1 MKNQRNKIIS
11 LSFIGFAVL
20 FCSIQSCKK
29 KEAQQARKVSLYT
42 QADAV
47 EPRDTVIIDSRL
59 TFLEATAGTRAPKSI
74 LDELILMD
82 VLYKSTDQR
91 LHQGQILTNKK
102 IENDIRNMFVFM
114 LENDFV
120 IEKAIPIVHYNW
132 DDSLS
137 MDDNN
142 TYSFCYRNVSY
153 SKHARG
159 MAIDINPRFNPLRW
173 KNADYPNQPEGAVL
187 DTTVNGTLY
196 SGHRVVEEF
205 QRLGFRWGHTFSK
218 YYDDH
223 HFEKR

>member
-1 MKNQRNKIIS
+1 LRNQQKKIKS
-11 LSFIGFAVL
+11 LFFIGFAVL
-20 FCSIQSCKK
+20 LCSVQSCKK
-29 KEAQQARKVSLYT
+29 NGTEQVRKGSLHT
-42 QADAV
+42 QTDTV
-47 EPRDTVIIDSRL
+47 ESMDTVIIDSRL

-102 IENDIRNMFVFM
+102 IENDIRDIFVFM

-120 IEKAIPIVHYNW
+120 IEKAIPIVYYSW

-173 KNADYPNQPEGAVL
+173 KNTDRPNQPEGAVP

-196 SGHRVVEEF
+196 PGHKVVEEF
-205 QRLGFRWGHTFSK
+205 RRLGFRWGHTFSK

>member
-1 MKNQRNKIIS
+1 M
-11 LSFIGFAVL
+11 L
-20 FCSIQSCKK
+20 FCSVQSCKK
-29 KEAQQARKVSLYT
+29 NGTEQIRTGSLLT
-42 QADAV
+42 QAGTV
-47 EPRDTVIIDSRL
+47 EPRDSVIIDSRL
-59 TFLEATAGTRAPKSI
+59 TFQEATAGTKAPKSI

-102 IENDIRNMFVFM
+102 IENDIRTMFVFM

-120 IEKAIPIVHYNW
+120 IEKAIPIAHYSW
-132 DDSLS
+132 SDSLS
-137 MDDNN
+137 MEDNN

-173 KNADYPNQPEGAVL
+173 KNANGSSQPENAVL

>member
-1 MKNQRNKIIS
+1 MRSRHNQIIPFF
-11 LSFIGFAVL
+11 FIGFAL
-20 FCSIQSCKK
+20 FFCSLQSCKK
-29 KEAQQARKVSLYT
+29 KEARQARAVSLPT
-42 QADAV
+42 RADTV
-47 EPRDTVIIDSRL
+47 ECVDTVIIDSRL
-59 TFLEATAGTRAPKSI
+59 TFREATAGTKAPKSI
-74 LDELILMD
+74 LDELVLID
-82 VLYKSTDQR
+82 VLYKSTDRR

-102 IENDIRNMFVFM
+102 IENDIRNMFAFM

-120 IEKAIPIVHYNW
+120 VEKAIPIVHYNW
-132 DDSLS
+132 NDSLS

-173 KNADYPNQPEGAVL
+173 KNADRPHQPEGAVP

-196 SGHRVVEEF
+196 PGHIVAEEF
-205 QRLGFRWGHTFSK
+205 VRLGFRWGHTFSK

>member
-1 MKNQRNKIIS
+1 M
-11 LSFIGFAVL
+11 
-20 FCSIQSCKK
+20 
-29 KEAQQARKVSLYT
+29 YT

-59 TFLEATAGTRAPKSI
+59 TFLEATAGTKAPKSI
-74 LDELILMD
+74 LDELFLMD
-82 VLYKSTDQR
+82 VLYRSTDQR

-120 IEKAIPIVHYNW
+120 IEKAIPIVYYSW

-173 KNADYPNQPEGAVL
+173 KNTDRRNQPEGAVP

-196 SGHRVVEEF
+196 PGHKVVEEF
-205 QRLGFRWGHTFSK
+205 RRLGFRWGHTFSK

>member
-1 MKNQRNKIIS
+1 MKNQRNNIIS
-11 LSFIGFAVL
+11 LFFVGFAVL
-20 FCSIQSCKK
+20 FCSVQSCRKE
-29 KEAQQARKVSLYT
+29 EAQQARTASLLI
-42 QADAV
+42 QADTV
-47 EPRDTVIIDSRL
+47 ESADTVIIDSRL
-59 TFLEATAGTRAPKSI
+59 TFREATAGTKAPKSI

-114 LENDFV
+114 LENDFI
-120 IEKAIPIVHYNW
+120 IEKAIPIVQYNW
-132 DDSLS
+132 NDSLS

-173 KNADYPNQPEGAVL
+173 ENANYPNQPKGAVT
-187 DTTVNGTLY
+187 DTTVNGTFY
-196 SGHRVVEEF
+196 PGHKVIEEF
-205 QRLGFRWGHTFSK
+205 RRLGFRWGHTFSK
-218 YYDDH
+218 YHDDH

>member
-1 MKNQRNKIIS
+1 MRNQQKKIKS
-11 LSFIGFAVL
+11 LFFIGFAVL
-20 FCSIQSCKK
+20 LCSVQSCKK
-29 KEAQQARKVSLYT
+29 NGTEQVRKGSLHT
-42 QADAV
+42 QTDTV
-47 EPRDTVIIDSRL
+47 ESMDTVIIDSRL

-102 IENDIRNMFVFM
+102 IENDIRDIFVFM

-120 IEKAIPIVHYNW
+120 IEKAIPIVYYSW

-173 KNADYPNQPEGAVL
+173 KNTDRPNQPEGAVP

-196 SGHRVVEEF
+196 PGHKVVEEF
-205 QRLGFRWGHTFSK
+205 RRLGFRWGHTFSK